1 LIRALLMALTMA
13 LTMAGSVHAETLR
26 IGTETDYWPYIFRT
40 ETGQRAGFDVEL
52 MALICKRGGFD
63 CVWDEVSFDHIVTG
77 VADGRF
83 DVSIGGIGTTPQ
95 RDRLVDWTRPY
106 RVIETGMSHFA
117 GLSRDIDVTKTRIG
131 VQGETIMEDV
141 LVDNGYVAIAFP
153 SNSAVIEALLAGKVD
168 AIFTS
173 SSYLT
178 QIDQSGTQLI
188 DLGYIS
194 YPDGGPQIA
203 VLKGNSD
210 LRRRLNGLIEGLE
223 ADGSLTMLNAIWFP
237 QGNATDL

>member
-1 LIRALLMALTMA
+1 MIRALLFALALT
-13 LTMAGSVHAETLR
+13 GSMTGSAQAETLR
-26 IGTETDYWPYIFRT
+26 IGTETDYRPYIFHT
-40 ETGQRAGFDVEL
+40 KSGQRAGFDVDL

-77 VADGRF
+77 VAKGQF

-95 RDRLVDWTRPY
+95 RDLLVDWTRPY
-106 RVIETGMSHFA
+106 RVIETGISHFA
-117 GLSRDIDVTKTRIG
+117 ALDANVDVTEARIG

-141 LVDNGYVAIAFP
+141 LADNGYVAITFP
-153 SNSAVIEALLAGKVD
+153 SNSAVIEALLAGDVD
-168 AIFTS
+168 VIFTT

-178 QIDQSGTQLI
+178 QVEENTPLI
-188 DLGYIS
+188 DLGYLS

-203 VLKGNSD
+203 VPKGDDD
-210 LRRRLNGLIEGLE
+210 LRRRLNGLIDGLE

-237 QGNATDL
+237 QGNETEL